1 MLLSKDQILSASD
14 RKFIDVDVP
23 EWGGSVRLAVMS
35 GTARDCYEASL
46 VQIGKD
52 GKAQNDLSNI
62 RAKLV
67 SACLVDANFEPIFT
81 AAELGKKSGAVL
93 DRLFDACN
101 KLNAVTDAEVEQ
113 AAKN

>member
-1 MLLSKDQILSASD
+1 MLLSKNQILDASD
-14 RKFIDVDVP
+14 RKSIDVDVP

-35 GTARDCYEASL
+35 GTARDAYEASL
-46 VQIGKD
+46 VTMHKD
-52 GKAQNDLSNI
+52 GTADRDLTNI

-67 SACLVDANFEPIFT
+67 AACLVDENFEPIFT
-81 AAELGKKSGAVL
+81 ALELGKKSGAVL

-101 KLNAVTDAEVEQ
+101 KLNMVSESEVEQ